1 MSLSLCKIK
10 VRESWNHLLSSTSR
24 HSIWLETGELPATP
38 AAFAFSLKQGPVPPC
53 EEGAGERFLPRS
65 APRIRRPDFPI
76 LYKDCFSGVI
86 ILKMFASVKRFVSNS
101 TGSY

>member
-38 AAFAFSLKQGPVPPC
+38 AAFAFSLKQGPVPPMRRGL
-53 EEGAGERFLPRS
+53 ESVSFLDQPLES
-65 APRIRRPDFPI
+65 GGPTFPFFT
-76 LYKDCFSGVI
+76 KTAFPG
-86 ILKMFASVKRFVSNS
+86 
-101 TGSY
+101 